1 MLLNVILLTVQV
13 AVVATA
19 INLPLSLIIANYQ
32 DKLPVKFKFVL
43 DVLISLPLAL
53 PPVVTGYF
61 LLILFSP
68 NGFLGDMFYSV
79 FGFDIVF
86 TWFAASIASA
96 LVSFPLIVRPI
107 MLSFANID
115 PNLVNSARSLGAN
128 KFQCFYKIKLNLA
141 LPGILAGIILGFTRS
156 LGEFGATIMVAG
168 NIPGKTQTLPLAIY
182 TSVQV
187 GDESKIYVLVGLSI
201 GLALV
206 SLSLYNFI
214 LYRDKN
220 SNKNR

>member
-86 TWFAASIASA
+86 TWFSASIASA

-128 KFQCFYKIKLNLA
+128 
-141 LPGILAGIILGFTRS
+141 
-156 LGEFGATIMVAG
+156 
-168 NIPGKTQTLPLAIY
+168 
-182 TSVQV
+182 
-187 GDESKIYVLVGLSI
+187 
-201 GLALV
+201 
-206 SLSLYNFI
+206 
-214 LYRDKN
+214 
-220 SNKNR
+220 

>member
-1 MLLNVILLTVQV
+1 M
-13 AVVATA
+13 
-19 INLPLSLIIANYQ
+19 
-32 DKLPVKFKFVL
+32 
-43 DVLISLPLAL
+43 
-53 PPVVTGYF
+53 
-61 LLILFSP
+61 
-68 NGFLGDMFYSV
+68 
-79 FGFDIVF
+79 
-86 TWFAASIASA
+86 
-96 LVSFPLIVRPI
+96 
-107 MLSFANID
+107 
-115 PNLVNSARSLGAN
+115 
-128 KFQCFYKIKLNLA
+128 NLA

-206 SLSLYNFI
+206 SLSLYNLI